1 MVWLEAASQEAVGG
15 WVNGM
20 PTALHRL
27 ANHVPAYGNAKMDAV
42 SIRNGEQSLVSVG
55 KSFWH
60 KVSVLPA

>member
-15 WVNGM
+15 WVNKK
-20 PTALHRL
+20 PTALNRL
-27 ANHVPAYGNAKMDAV
+27 ANHVPAYENAKTDAV
-42 SIRNGEQSLVSVG
+42 SIRNGAQFAVSIR